1 MSRALEVEGLE
12 AGYGEVRVL
21 HGLSLTA
28 EAGAIT
34 AVIGSNGA
42 GKTTLLRVLSGML
55 MPGAG
60 RIRLDGRDITGHP
73 AHRLVAE
80 GVVMVPE
87 GRMVFPEM
95 TVRENLVL
103 GAVARHA
110 RPDRDTT
117 MAQVFELFPRLRER
131 EGQMAGTL
139 SGGEQQM
146 LALGRGLMAKPRLL
160 LLDEPTLGLAPGIA
174 KQIFRIVPRLRD
186 LGLSVLLAEQD
197 VRRSL
202 AIAAHGYVLENGQVA
217 AEGEGR
223 ALADDPAVRR
233 AYLGHE

>member
-95 TVRENLVL
+95 SVRENLVL

>member
-1 MSRALEVEGLE
+1 MSRALEIEGLE

-21 HGLSLTA
+21 HGLTLSA
-28 EAGAIT
+28 EAGQIT

-42 GKTTLLRVLSGML
+42 GKTTLLRVLSGL
-55 MPGAG
+55 LAPSAG
-60 RIRLDGRDITGHP
+60 RIRLDGQDITGQP
-73 AHRLVAE
+73 SHRLVEE

-95 TVRENLVL
+95 SVRENLVL

-110 RPDRDTT
+110 RGARDET
-117 MAQVFELFPRLRER
+117 MAQVYALFPRLKER
-131 EGQMAGTL
+131 ETQLAGTL

-146 LALGRGLMAKPRLL
+146 LALGRGLMARPRLL
-160 LLDEPTLGLAPGIA
+160 LLDEPTLGLAPAIA
-174 KQIFRIVPRLRD
+174 KQIFRIVPQLRD

-197 VRRSL
+197 VRRTL
-202 AIAAHGYVLENGQVA
+202 RIAAHGYVLENGQVA

-223 ALADDPAVRR
+223 ALASDPAVRR
-233 AYLGHE
+233 AYLGHD

>member
-1 MSRALEVEGLE
+1 VSRALEIEGLE

-21 HGLSLTA
+21 HGLTLSA
-28 EAGAIT
+28 EAGQIT

-42 GKTTLLRVLSGML
+42 GKTTLLRVLSGL
-55 MPGAG
+55 LAPSAG
-60 RIRLDGRDITGHP
+60 RIRLDGQDITGQP
-73 AHRLVAE
+73 SHRLVEE

-95 TVRENLVL
+95 SVRENLVL

-110 RPDRDTT
+110 RGARDET
-117 MAQVFELFPRLRER
+117 MAQVYALFPRLKER
-131 EGQMAGTL
+131 ETQLAGTL

-146 LALGRGLMAKPRLL
+146 LALGRGLMARPRLL
-160 LLDEPTLGLAPGIA
+160 LLDEPTLGLAPAIA
-174 KQIFRIVPRLRD
+174 KQIFRIVPQLRD

-197 VRRSL
+197 VRRTL
-202 AIAAHGYVLENGQVA
+202 RIAAHGYVLENGQVA

-223 ALADDPAVRR
+223 ALASDPAVRR
-233 AYLGHE
+233 AYLGHD